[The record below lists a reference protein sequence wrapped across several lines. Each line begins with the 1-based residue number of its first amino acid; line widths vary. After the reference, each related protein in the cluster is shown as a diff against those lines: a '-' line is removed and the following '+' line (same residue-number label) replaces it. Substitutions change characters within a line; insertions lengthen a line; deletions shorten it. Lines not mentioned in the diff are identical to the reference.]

1 MKYYDKYGKEVKF
14 TTTSKINNPGCF
26 GNIYKVAEDDNICLK
41 EIKDV
46 DLSTLTIFDSIP
58 TVISEDIFNY
68 FRDFNLGEL
77 RPKPYENIIVSAG
90 AGSGKTAVLTER
102 IKNITE
108 HCKTH
113 AKDFSSRRG
122 LLMLVARRKR
132 LLAYLK
138 KKSMERYLKLIEKLG
153 LKDNK

>member
-1 MKYYDKYGKEVKF
+1 MSIEKNKKSELIKE
-14 TTTSKINNPGCF
+14 F
-26 GNIYKVAEDDNICLK
+26 GNK
-41 EIKDV
+41 ESD
-46 DLSTLTIFDSIP
+46 T
-58 TVISEDIFNY
+58 
-68 FRDFNLGEL
+68 
-77 RPKPYENIIVSAG
+77 
-90 AGSGKTAVLTER
+90 GSVEVQVAVLTER
-102 IKNITE
+102 IKNVTE

-138 KKSMERYLKLIEKLG
+138 RKSTERFNALIEKLG

>member
-1 MKYYDKYGKEVKF
+1 MAGFIILLTKYY
-14 TTTSKINNPGCF
+14 SKMTLEKSKKTEIINDF
-26 GNIYKVAEDDNICLK
+26 GNK
-41 EIKDV
+41 ETD
-46 DLSTLTIFDSIP
+46 T
-58 TVISEDIFNY
+58 
-68 FRDFNLGEL
+68 
-77 RPKPYENIIVSAG
+77 
-90 AGSGKTAVLTER
+90 GSVEVQTAVLTAR
-102 IKNITE
+102 IKSITE

-138 KKSMERYLKLIEKLG
+138 KKSNERYLKLIERLG

>member
-1 MKYYDKYGKEVKF
+1 MSIEKSKKNELIKEFGKQESDTGSVEVQ
-14 TTTSKINNPGCF
+14 
-26 GNIYKVAEDDNICLK
+26 V
-41 EIKDV
+41 
-46 DLSTLTIFDSIP
+46 
-58 TVISEDIFNY
+58 
-68 FRDFNLGEL
+68 
-77 RPKPYENIIVSAG
+77 
-90 AGSGKTAVLTER
+90 AVLTER

-113 AKDFSSRRG
+113 AKDYSSRRG

-138 KKSMERYLKLIEKLG
+138 KKSADRFSALIEKLG

>member
-1 MKYYDKYGKEVKF
+1 MSIEKNLKTEIIKEYGVTEADTGSVEVQ
-14 TTTSKINNPGCF
+14 
-26 GNIYKVAEDDNICLK
+26 
-41 EIKDV
+41 
-46 DLSTLTIFDSIP
+46 
-58 TVISEDIFNY
+58 
-68 FRDFNLGEL
+68 
-77 RPKPYENIIVSAG
+77 
-90 AGSGKTAVLTER
+90 TAVLTKR
-102 IKNITE
+102 IKNLTE

-138 KKSMERYLKLIEKLG
+138 KKSLERFKILIGKLG

>member
-1 MKYYDKYGKEVKF
+1 M
-14 TTTSKINNPGCF
+14 
-26 GNIYKVAEDDNICLK
+26 
-41 EIKDV
+41 
-46 DLSTLTIFDSIP
+46 SI
-58 TVISEDIFNY
+58 EKNKK
-68 FRDFNLGEL
+68 GEL
-77 RPKPYENIIVSAG
+77 IKEFGVSECDT
-90 AGSGKTAVLTER
+90 GSVEVQAAVLTER

-108 HCKTH
+108 HCKIH

-138 KKSMERYLKLIEKLG
+138 KKSLDRYLKLIEKLG

>member
-1 MKYYDKYGKEVKF
+1 MTIEKNVKSELIKKFGTNEADTGSVEVQ
-14 TTTSKINNPGCF
+14 
-26 GNIYKVAEDDNICLK
+26 A
-41 EIKDV
+41 
-46 DLSTLTIFDSIP
+46 
-58 TVISEDIFNY
+58 
-68 FRDFNLGEL
+68 
-77 RPKPYENIIVSAG
+77 
-90 AGSGKTAVLTER
+90 AVLTER
-102 IKNITE
+102 IKSITE

-138 KKSMERYLKLIEKLG
+138 KKSVERFAKLIERLG

>member
-1 MKYYDKYGKEVKF
+1 MTIEKNVKSELIKKFGINEADTGSVEVQ
-14 TTTSKINNPGCF
+14 
-26 GNIYKVAEDDNICLK
+26 A
-41 EIKDV
+41 
-46 DLSTLTIFDSIP
+46 
-58 TVISEDIFNY
+58 
-68 FRDFNLGEL
+68 
-77 RPKPYENIIVSAG
+77 
-90 AGSGKTAVLTER
+90 AVLTER

-138 KKSMERYLKLIEKLG
+138 KKSTERFMALIERLG

>member
-1 MKYYDKYGKEVKF
+1 MLTKEEKA
-14 TTTSKINNPGCF
+14 KIVNDYQRFEG
-26 GNIYKVAEDDNICLK
+26 D
-41 EIKDV
+41 
-46 DLSTLTIFDSIP
+46 T
-58 TVISEDIFNY
+58 
-68 FRDFNLGEL
+68 
-77 RPKPYENIIVSAG
+77 
-90 AGSGKTAVLTER
+90 GSVEVQAAVLTER

-138 KKSMERYLKLIEKLG
+138 KKSLPRFTALIEKLG

>member
-1 MKYYDKYGKEVKF
+1 MSMEKSKKNELIKEFGKQESDTGSVEVQ
-14 TTTSKINNPGCF
+14 
-26 GNIYKVAEDDNICLK
+26 V
-41 EIKDV
+41 
-46 DLSTLTIFDSIP
+46 
-58 TVISEDIFNY
+58 
-68 FRDFNLGEL
+68 
-77 RPKPYENIIVSAG
+77 
-90 AGSGKTAVLTER
+90 AVLTER

-138 KKSMERYLKLIEKLG
+138 KKSAERFSALIEKLG

>member
-1 MKYYDKYGKEVKF
+1 MSIEKNKKSELIKA
-14 TTTSKINNPGCF
+14 F
-26 GNIYKVAEDDNICLK
+26 GNTDAD
-41 EIKDV
+41 
-46 DLSTLTIFDSIP
+46 T
-58 TVISEDIFNY
+58 
-68 FRDFNLGEL
+68 
-77 RPKPYENIIVSAG
+77 
-90 AGSGKTAVLTER
+90 GSVEVQAAVLTER

-113 AKDFSSRRG
+113 SKDFSSRRG

-138 KKSMERYLKLIEKLG
+138 KKSIDRYNKLIEKLG

>member
-1 MKYYDKYGKEVKF
+1 MALFIILLIFITQKMSIEKNKKNELIKE
-14 TTTSKINNPGCF
+14 F
-26 GNIYKVAEDDNICLK
+26 GVAEND
-41 EIKDV
+41 
-46 DLSTLTIFDSIP
+46 T
-58 TVISEDIFNY
+58 
-68 FRDFNLGEL
+68 
-77 RPKPYENIIVSAG
+77 
-90 AGSGKTAVLTER
+90 GSVEVQAAVLTER

-122 LLMLVARRKR
+122 LLMLVARRRR

-138 KKSMERYLKLIEKLG
+138 KKSADRYLKLISKLG

>member
-1 MKYYDKYGKEVKF
+1 MSIEKNKKTELIKE
-14 TTTSKINNPGCF
+14 F
-26 GNIYKVAEDDNICLK
+26 GTN
-41 EIKDV
+41 
-46 DLSTLTIFDSIP
+46 DSD
-58 TVISEDIFNY
+58 T
-68 FRDFNLGEL
+68 
-77 RPKPYENIIVSAG
+77 
-90 AGSGKTAVLTER
+90 GSVEVQAAVLTER

-138 KKSMERYLKLIEKLG
+138 KKSIERYSKLIEKLG

>member
-1 MKYYDKYGKEVKF
+1 MSMEKNKKTDLIKE
-14 TTTSKINNPGCF
+14 F
-26 GNIYKVAEDDNICLK
+26 GV
-41 EIKDV
+41 
-46 DLSTLTIFDSIP
+46 
-58 TVISEDIFNY
+58 SETDT
-68 FRDFNLGEL
+68 
-77 RPKPYENIIVSAG
+77 
-90 AGSGKTAVLTER
+90 GSVEVQAAVLTER
-102 IKNITE
+102 IKNITD

-138 KKSMERYLKLIEKLG
+138 KKSLERYSNLIEKLG

>member
-1 MKYYDKYGKEVKF
+1 MEKNKKTELIKEFSVKE
-14 TTTSKINNPGCF
+14 TDT
-26 GNIYKVAEDDNICLK
+26 
-41 EIKDV
+41 
-46 DLSTLTIFDSIP
+46 
-58 TVISEDIFNY
+58 
-68 FRDFNLGEL
+68 
-77 RPKPYENIIVSAG
+77 
-90 AGSGKTAVLTER
+90 GSVEVQSAVLTER

-113 AKDFSSRRG
+113 PKDFSSRRG

-138 KKSMERYLKLIEKLG
+138 KKSLERYSSLLEKLG

>member
-1 MKYYDKYGKEVKF
+1 MTIEKNKKSELIKEF
-14 TTTSKINNPGCF
+14 GTSQN
-26 GNIYKVAEDDNICLK
+26 D
-41 EIKDV
+41 
-46 DLSTLTIFDSIP
+46 T
-58 TVISEDIFNY
+58 
-68 FRDFNLGEL
+68 
-77 RPKPYENIIVSAG
+77 
-90 AGSGKTAVLTER
+90 GSVEVQPAVLTER

-138 KKSMERYLKLIEKLG
+138 KKSLPRFTALIEKLG

>member
-1 MKYYDKYGKEVKF
+1 MSIEKSKKSELIKEFGKQESDTGSVEVQ
-14 TTTSKINNPGCF
+14 
-26 GNIYKVAEDDNICLK
+26 V
-41 EIKDV
+41 
-46 DLSTLTIFDSIP
+46 
-58 TVISEDIFNY
+58 
-68 FRDFNLGEL
+68 
-77 RPKPYENIIVSAG
+77 
-90 AGSGKTAVLTER
+90 AVLTER

-138 KKSMERYLKLIEKLG
+138 KKSAERFSALIEKLG

>member
-1 MKYYDKYGKEVKF
+1 MSFEYSREQKE
-14 TTTSKINNPGCF
+14 
-26 GNIYKVAEDDNICLK
+26 A
-41 EIKDV
+41 
-46 DLSTLTIFDSIP
+46 IFS
-58 TVISEDIFNY
+58 S
-68 FRDFNLGEL
+68 G
-77 RPKPYENIIVSAG
+77 ENIIVSAG

>member
-1 MKYYDKYGKEVKF
+1 MTIEKNKKSELIKEF
-14 TTTSKINNPGCF
+14 GTSPN
-26 GNIYKVAEDDNICLK
+26 D
-41 EIKDV
+41 
-46 DLSTLTIFDSIP
+46 T
-58 TVISEDIFNY
+58 
-68 FRDFNLGEL
+68 
-77 RPKPYENIIVSAG
+77 
-90 AGSGKTAVLTER
+90 GSVEVQAAVLTER

-138 KKSMERYLKLIEKLG
+138 KKSLPRFTALIEKLG

>member
-1 MKYYDKYGKEVKF
+1 MARYLLKLLLIKVKVLKMSITKDKKEE
-14 TTTSKINNPGCF
+14 I
-26 GNIYKVAEDDNICLK
+26 
-41 EIKDV
+41 IKDYC
-46 DLSTLTIFDSIP
+46 
-58 TVISEDIFNY
+58 ISNNDT
-68 FRDFNLGEL
+68 
-77 RPKPYENIIVSAG
+77 
-90 AGSGKTAVLTER
+90 GSVEVQAAVLTER

-108 HCKTH
+108 HCKVH

-138 KKSMERYLKLIEKLG
+138 KKSPERFLKLIEKLG

>member
-1 MKYYDKYGKEVKF
+1 MSIEKNKKSELIKE
-14 TTTSKINNPGCF
+14 F
-26 GNIYKVAEDDNICLK
+26 G
-41 EIKDV
+41 
-46 DLSTLTIFDSIP
+46 T
-58 TVISEDIFNY
+58 
-68 FRDFNLGEL
+68 GECDT
-77 RPKPYENIIVSAG
+77 
-90 AGSGKTAVLTER
+90 GSVEVQAAVLTER

>member
-1 MKYYDKYGKEVKF
+1 MSIEKNKK
-14 TTTSKINNPGCF
+14 SS
-26 GNIYKVAEDDNICLK
+26 L
-41 EIKDV
+41 IKDFGINGT
-46 DLSTLTIFDSIP
+46 DT
-58 TVISEDIFNY
+58 
-68 FRDFNLGEL
+68 
-77 RPKPYENIIVSAG
+77 
-90 AGSGKTAVLTER
+90 GSVEVQTAVLTER

-108 HCKTH
+108 HCKTN

-138 KKSMERYLKLIEKLG
+138 KKSLERYTKLIEKLG

>member
-1 MKYYDKYGKEVKF
+1 M
-14 TTTSKINNPGCF
+14 I
-26 GNIYKVAEDDNICLK
+26 IRL
-41 EIKDV
+41 
-46 DLSTLTIFDSIP
+46 LTINTQNMSIEK
-58 TVISEDIFNY
+58 SKK
-68 FRDFNLGEL
+68 GEL
-77 RPKPYENIIVSAG
+77 IKEFGVSNNDT
-90 AGSGKTAVLTER
+90 GSVEVQAAVLTER

-108 HCKTH
+108 HCKVH

-138 KKSMERYLKLIEKLG
+138 KKSMDRYLKLIEKLG